1 MAGGFNFDPLQA
13 MEKSF
18 KREISALDEIFE
30 WIAAFV
36 SAQQIDQSA
45 AYAVNLAVEE
55 LFTNMVKYST
65 GNTDDILITIGRNGK
80 DLVVTMIDS
89 GVESFDVTKSAEVD
103 VAKRLEDRKPG
114 GLGLHLVKKMVDRL
128 DYEYA
133 NQQNKITLIKH
144 LES

>member
-1 MAGGFNFDPLQA
+1 

-18 KREISALDEIFE
+18 KRENSVLDEIFE
-30 WIAAFV
+30 WLAAFLTDH
-36 SAQQIDQSA
+36 QIDQAA
-45 AYAVNLAVEE
+45 AYAVNLAIEE
-55 LFTNMVKYST
+55 LFTNMVKYSI
-65 GNTDDILITIGRNGK
+65 GNTDDILITIDRNEN

-89 GVESFDVTKSAEVD
+89 GRNSFDVTKSAEVD
-103 VAKRLEDRKPG
+103 VTQRLKDRRPG

-128 DYEYA
+128 DYEYV

>member
-1 MAGGFNFDPLQA
+1 
-13 MEKSF
+13 MEKNF
-18 KREISALDEIFE
+18 KREINALDEIFE

-36 SAQQIDQSA
+36 TAQQVDPAA

-55 LFTNMVKYST
+55 LFTNMVKYNA
-65 GNTDDILITIGRNGK
+65 GNGDDILIAIDRNGK

-89 GVESFDVTKSAEVD
+89 GGERFDVTKSAEVD
-103 VAKRLEDRKPG
+103 VTQGLEDRQPG

-128 DYEYA
+128 DYEYVD
-133 NQQNKITLIKH
+133 QQNKITLIKH

>member
-1 MAGGFNFDPLQA
+1 MKKA
-13 MEKSF
+13 MEKNF
-18 KREISALDEIFE
+18 KREINTLDEIFE
-30 WIAAFV
+30 WITAFV
-36 SAQQIDQSA
+36 TAHQIDPAA

-65 GNTDDILITIGRNGK
+65 GNTADILIAIDRNDK

-89 GVESFDVTKSAEVD
+89 GDESFDVTKSSEAD
-103 VAKRLEDRKPG
+103 VTQRLEDRQPG

-128 DYEYA
+128 DYEYV

>member
-1 MAGGFNFDPLQA
+1 
-13 MEKSF
+13 MEKRF
-18 KREISALDEIFE
+18 KREINALDEVFE
-30 WIAAFV
+30 WIAAFM
-36 SAQQIDQSA
+36 AAHQIDQGA

-55 LFTNMVKYST
+55 LFTNMVKYGA
-65 GNTDDILITIGRNGK
+65 GNAADILIAIDRNEN

-89 GVESFDVTKSAEVD
+89 GGESFDVTKSAEVD
-103 VAKRLEDRKPG
+103 VTQALENREPG

-128 DYEYA
+128 DYEYV

>member
-1 MAGGFNFDPLQA
+1 MHSDQLKA

-18 KREISALDEIFE
+18 KRKINALDEVFE
-30 WIAAFV
+30 WIAAFMT
-36 SAQQIDQSA
+36 AHQIDQA
-45 AYAVNLAVEE
+45 AEYAVNLAVEE
-55 LFTNMVKYST
+55 LFTNMIKYST
-65 GNTDDILITIGRNGK
+65 GNVDDILITIERSGN

-89 GVESFDVTKSAEVD
+89 GRERFDVTKSSEID
-103 VAKRLEDRKPG
+103 VTKRLEDRQPG

-128 DYEYA
+128 DYEYV

>member
-1 MAGGFNFDPLQA
+1 

-18 KREISALDEIFE
+18 KREINALDEVFE

-36 SAQQIDQSA
+36 TAHQIDQAA

-55 LFTNMVKYST
+55 LFTNMVRYST
-65 GNTDDILITIGRNGK
+65 GNSADILIAIGRNEK

-89 GVESFDVTKSAEVD
+89 GNESFDVTKSAEVD
-103 VAKRLEDRKPG
+103 VTQRLEDRQPG
-114 GLGLHLVKKMVDRL
+114 GLGLHLVKKMVDQL
-128 DYEYA
+128 DYEYV

>member
-1 MAGGFNFDPLQA
+1 
-13 MEKSF
+13 MEKNF
-18 KREISALDEIFE
+18 KREINALDEIFE
-30 WIAAFV
+30 WITAFV
-36 SAQQIDQSA
+36 TAQQIDPAA

-55 LFTNMVKYST
+55 LFTNMVKYGA
-65 GNTDDILITIGRNGK
+65 GNASDVSIALDRNGK

-89 GVESFDVTKSAEVD
+89 GGESFDVTQSAEVD
-103 VAKRLEDRKPG
+103 VTKGLEDREPG

-128 DYEYA
+128 DYEYV

>member
-1 MAGGFNFDPLQA
+1 LNA
-13 MEKSF
+13 MEKNF
-18 KREISALDEIFE
+18 KREINALDEVFE
-30 WIAAFV
+30 WIAAFMT
-36 SAQQIDQSA
+36 AHQIDQGA

-55 LFTNMVKYST
+55 LFTNMVKYGA
-65 GNTDDILITIGRNGK
+65 GNADDILIAIDRNGK

-89 GVESFDVTKSAEVD
+89 GGESFDVTKSAEVD
-103 VAKRLEDRKPG
+103 VTQALENREPG

-128 DYEYA
+128 DYEYV

>member
-1 MAGGFNFDPLQA
+1 

-18 KREISALDEIFE
+18 KRKINALDEVFE
-30 WIAAFV
+30 WIAAFMT
-36 SAQQIDQSA
+36 AHQIDQA
-45 AYAVNLAVEE
+45 AEYAVNLAVEE
-55 LFTNMVKYST
+55 LFTNMIKYST
-65 GNTDDILITIGRNGK
+65 GNVDDILITIERSGN

-89 GVESFDVTKSAEVD
+89 GRERFDVTKSSEID
-103 VAKRLEDRKPG
+103 VTKRLEDRQPG

-128 DYEYA
+128 DYEYV